1 VEKWRCA
8 NIFLKYLEVFAS
20 AELNLKIFHWIGYDY
35 FQKSGFFVQA
45 LNIMN
50 RVPRAYFTSGA
61 ADAPPFL

>member
-45 LNIMN
+45 LLMLK
-50 RVPRAYFTSGA
+50 PGDPSQ
-61 ADAPPFL
+61 